1 MESLGHADLLNPSS
15 SRGSVA
21 VSASRERRTSGQ
33 QSVFGAAEIHHTHR
47 SDMGLNGFCAAP
59 VGSPTAAELLA
70 GLASQT
76 DSPAITI
83 PTKQSKTG
91 VPLYNGG
98 VVPPSATVEGSH
110 AGVLA
115 HTPNGYPVQL
125 KGMAGVTGGP
135 MHPLTSRARLTENG
149 DRTAHEKCPLVKRR
163 INGDLKARQVQQ
175 QKRRAGENRDMG
187 LGTPNGLIMGPLGLG
202 SSVDPVFAAG
212 GSDSKWRRLADG
224 NAAHKSSEAPRGARA
239 VAPLMVTVNC
249 SNSSYS
255 NQMTINHVHSFNP
268 QSPLTHQTNQHNG
281 HKVASPGPPAAP
293 SQTSHIEAKCIPTPP
308 PSAGAG
314 WSAEHIAQQCIIPCM
329 KYYGICVKDN
339 FLGPQLGDRVLE
351 EVEVLNRSG
360 KFRGGQL
367 VSQKSIPS
375 RSIRG
380 DQIAWVEG
388 REPGCES
395 IGALMAY
402 IDEAVMYSAANGQ
415 LGDCVINGRTKA
427 MVACYPG
434 NGAGYVRHV
443 DNPNG
448 DGRCITCIYYLN
460 KNWDAEKQ
468 GGLLQIYPE
477 GKNVVASIEP
487 SFDRLLIFWSDRR
500 NPHEVKPAY
509 ATRYAITVWY
519 FDAKERAE
527 AKEKYRLA
535 SGQKGVQVPVTQNS
549 RT

>member
-1 MESLGHADLLNPSS
+1 MESLGHTDLLNPSS
-15 SRGSVA
+15 ARGSVA
-21 VSASRERRTSGQ
+21 VSPSQERRTSGKQ
-33 QSVFGAAEIHHTHR
+33 LVCGAAEIHHTYR
-47 SDMGLNGFCAAP
+47 ADMGLNGFCAAP

-76 DSPAITI
+76 DSPAITT
-83 PTKQSKTG
+83 PTKESKTG

-98 VVPPSATVEGSH
+98 VVSPSATVEGSH

-115 HTPNGYPVQL
+115 HTPNGYPADM
-125 KGMAGVTGGP
+125 KGVAGVAGSI
-135 MHPLTSRARLTENG
+135 MYPLTSRACLTENG
-149 DRTAHEKCPLVKRR
+149 DWTAHEKCPLGVRR

-175 QKRRAGENRDMG
+175 QKRRGGENRDMG
-187 LGTPNGLIMGPLGLG
+187 SVTVNGLMTGSLGLG
-202 SSVDPVFAAG
+202 TSVDLVFALG
-212 GSDSKWRRLADG
+212 DSDFKRRRLADG
-224 NAAHKSSEAPRGARA
+224 SVAHKSSETSRVARA
-239 VAPLMVTVNC
+239 VAPLTPTANC
-249 SNSSYS
+249 SSQS
-255 NQMTINHVHSFNP
+255 NQMTLNHVHCVTP
-268 QSPLTHQTNQHNG
+268 QSPFTNQHNG
-281 HKVASPGPPAAP
+281 HNMTSPGPPAAP
-293 SQTSHIEAKCIPTPP
+293 SQTSPIEANCIPTPP
-308 PSAGAG
+308 PPTEAG
-314 WSAEHIAQQCIIPCM
+314 WSAERIAQQYIVPCI

-339 FLGPQLGDRVLE
+339 FLGPQLGDMVLE

-388 REPGCES
+388 REPGCQS
-395 IGALMAY
+395 IGALMAH

-460 KNWDAEKQ
+460 KNWDVKKQ

-477 GKNVVASIEP
+477 GKNVVANIEP
-487 SFDRLLIFWSDRR
+487 LFDRLLIFWSDRR

-535 SGQKGVQVPVTQNS
+535 TGQKGVQVPVTQNS